1 METVLVTGAAGTVGN
16 YVVGLCEAAG
26 YAVVATDS
34 NARGLRQPTR
44 GRTEPGD
51 LTDRRVRER
60 ALAGVQ
66 HVVHTAA
73 LLDTSASAVLLGRV
87 NTDLVADLYEEAAAR
102 GVRRFIHMSTC
113 MLYAPGTPGPLNED
127 SPTAPRGAHGLS
139 KLGAEAFLRGHGRAH
154 GPAWTILR
162 AAPLYGRRGRHFAAS
177 LLVVGPLLRLM
188 SPIIPRFSGGP
199 RHNFVHAEDVA
210 RALLFALQDERTSY
224 GMYNVADDD
233 PMPVGDRLGLT
244 FDAYGLRSAR
254 LGEVP
259 RFAASIA
266 RASARTPGTLRALDA
281 TVLTLW
287 RAVVARH
294 GLKHALRPRLDR
306 EAVTLFDDNL
316 VIDSSRLRALGFKL
330 RHPSFAAGW
339 SDVLRWYQAESW
351 VPRY

>member
-1 METVLVTGAAGTVGN
+1 MQTVLVTGAAGTVGN

-34 NARGLRQPTR
+34 NVRGLRQPTR
-44 GRTEPGD
+44 GRIEPGD

-60 ALAGVQ
+60 ALLGVDY
-66 HVVHTAA
+66 VVHTAA
-73 LLDTSASAVLLGRV
+73 LLDTSLSAVHLGRV

-102 GVRRFIHMSTC
+102 GVKRFVHMSTC
-113 MLYAPGTPGPLNED
+113 MLYAPGTQGPLDED

-139 KLGAEAFLRGHGRAH
+139 KLGAEAFLRGRGRAD

-177 LLVVGPLLRLM
+177 LLVPGPVLRLF
-188 SPIIPRFSGGP
+188 SPLVPRVRGGA

-210 RALLFALQDERTSY
+210 RALLFALQDDRTRH
-224 GMYNVADDD
+224 MVFNVADDD
-233 PMPVGDRLGLT
+233 AMPVGDRLGLT
-244 FDAYGLRSAR
+244 YDAYGIRSASV
-254 LGEVP
+254 GKVP
-259 RFAASIA
+259 SFAAALA

-287 RAVVARH
+287 SGVVARH

-306 EAVTLFDDNL
+306 EAITLLDDDL
-316 VIDSSRLRALGFKL
+316 VIDSGRLRALGFKL

-339 SDVLRWYQAESW
+339 ADVLKWYQAENW